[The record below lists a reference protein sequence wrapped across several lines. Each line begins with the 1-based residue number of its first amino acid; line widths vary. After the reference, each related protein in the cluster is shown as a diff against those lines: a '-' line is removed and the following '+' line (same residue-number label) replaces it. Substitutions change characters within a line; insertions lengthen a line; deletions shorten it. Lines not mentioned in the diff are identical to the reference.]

1 MKNEIRA
8 ALIDVIA
15 GPFIGLHQAAV
26 YRALEIRAESTL
38 ASDLIGALARV
49 LALLA
54 LFVPL
59 PGPVVLATL
68 AVVIWAALAA
78 SVDVAV
84 SCWLCRD
91 A

>member
-15 GPFIGLHQAAV
+15 GPFLRIHQAAV
-26 YRALEIRAESTL
+26 YRALELRAESTL
-38 ASDLIGALARV
+38 APDLIGALARI

-54 LFVPL
+54 LFMPL
-59 PGPVVLATL
+59 PGPVVLAAL
-68 AVVIWAALAA
+68 AVVTWAALVA

-84 SCWLCRD
+84 SCWLSRQ
-91 A
+91 